1 MANQS
6 PQNRAPVRRP
16 APQKQ
21 MSARPAPTRAPRAG
35 TGLSHGALIA
45 VVALACALALA
56 ATWLLQPGLISS
68 AEQREPA
75 LRISEVMAAAS
86 VTRVGDGGAA
96 DWIEV
101 ENISG
106 HAVDLTGYALMRA
119 TRPAQAF
126 VFPGGRLEAGGFAV
140 IIADGDAQAQK
151 ADGWHAPFR
160 LPASGDGLTLLDR
173 AGNAADSVAV
183 PALAKD
189 QVYCLDADGAW
200 QISDF
205 PTPGEANLTG
215 RVDASRPE
223 TAGEVV
229 VEPGAVEITEVVT
242 KNATFFPDEDGN
254 YPDYIEV
261 HNTTDAPV
269 SLAGWS
275 LSDNRRKLLRWQF
288 PDVTLPADGYLAVHC
303 SGQDRRDNPAH
314 LHAPFKLS
322 RDGDEVY
329 LTDPD
334 GVTTSKA
341 TVPALSADQAWSLT
355 ETGWSRSMSPTP
367 GQPNTPLGADA
378 AGESI
383 RGRNSYG
390 VYINEICASSAKT
403 DDWIEIYNST
413 DQTVDLSGFGLSD
426 NAGRPRKW
434 QFPSGTTLKAG
445 GYLGVYA
452 NGTNKSTAK
461 KLCTGYR
468 LSADGGYSVTLSDPN
483 GQIFDRV
490 FLPTQYQE
498 MSYGRVKGKTEV
510 RYFNSMT
517 PGKPN
522 KGSGFLGR
530 APLPVYSEKGGLY
543 KKGDVLSVELKVPG
557 NCRVYYTLDNTDP
570 TESSTPYTGPITVDK
585 TTILRTRVYGDGY
598 MESFMDTQSYLYD
611 VNNADGTVFVMS
623 LVSDPYNLT
632 SDEAGI
638 MVKGPNATAKYP
650 YGSMNKGANFWMDW
664 EREAH
669 IEVFNPDGS
678 TLISQECGTKLH
690 GQYSRAEEQKAFK
703 VIARSKYSGSN
714 RFEAAIFS
722 KRPYTEYQSFL
733 LRSSS
738 EDGNKTRMRD
748 AVMQSLAEGGH
759 VMYQETEI
767 GVLYIDGVYWGH
779 YNLRERINT
788 ASICQFEGWEGEED
802 DLDLI
807 KANTNVMQGSNAT
820 MEKLL
825 KWVKSNNMNT
835 DKAWKVINKAIDVQN
850 YIEYMAVEMYSGNT
864 DTLNVKRYRNPK
876 RDGKWRWVLFDLD
889 WAFHEDT
896 NSVRRWLT
904 PGGMGNMRR
913 TDNTLFIACMKNNK
927 FKDKFLTYLGKQMA
941 TTYSAK
947 SVLAKIEAFYNKI
960 EPLMPDQYKRWSKV
974 MTAQEHR
981 EGMRK
986 FTNYAKSRPYRML
999 QFLKYCEYMPLTK
1012 KQMEHYFGAAMKAAG
1027 VTYDKIKK
1035 P

>member
-1 MANQS
+1 M
-6 PQNRAPVRRP
+6 
-16 APQKQ
+16 
-21 MSARPAPTRAPRAG
+21 M
-35 TGLSHGALIA
+35 A
-45 VVALACALALA
+45 VVAVACALALA
-56 ATWLLQPGLISS
+56 LTWLAQPDRGGL
-68 AEQREPA
+68 AEQRASA
-75 LRISEVMAAAS
+75 LRISEVMAASAT
-86 VTRVGDGGAA
+86 TRVGAGSVA

-101 ENISG
+101 ENTSD
-106 HAVDLTGYALMRA
+106 HEVDLTGYALMRA

-126 VFPGGRLEAGGFAV
+126 VFPGGRLGPGEFAV
-140 IIADGDAQAQK
+140 IIADGATQAQQ
-151 ADGWHAPFR
+151 ADGYHAPFR
-160 LPASGDGLTLLDR
+160 FPAAGETLTLLDR
-173 AGNAADSVAV
+173 EGASADSVAV

-189 QVYCLDADGAW
+189 QVYCRDVGGEW
-200 QISDF
+200 QISDY
-205 PTPGEANLTG
+205 PTPGEVNLAE
-215 RVDASRPE
+215 RMDASNAPRAE
-223 TAGEVV
+223 EISVV
-229 VEPGAVEITEVVT
+229 PGAVEITEVVS
-242 KNATFFPDEDGN
+242 KNATFFPDENGE

-261 HNTTDAPV
+261 HNTTGAPV
-269 SLAGWS
+269 SLSGWS
-275 LSDNRRKLLRWQF
+275 LSDDRMKLQRWQF
-288 PDVTLPADGYLAVHC
+288 PDITLPADGYLAVHC
-303 SGQDRRDNPAH
+303 SGADRRDDPAH
-314 LHAPFKLS
+314 LHAPFRLA
-322 RDGDEVY
+322 RDGEEVY
-329 LTDPD
+329 LTDPS
-334 GVTTSKA
+334 GVTTAKV

-355 ETGWSRSMSPTP
+355 ETGWSRGVSPTP

-383 RGRNSYG
+383 RVRNSYG
-390 VYINEICASSAKT
+390 IYINEICASSAKT
-403 DDWIEIYNST
+403 DDWIEIYNGT
-413 DQTVDLSGFGLSD
+413 TETVDLSGFGLSD

-434 QFPSGTTLKAG
+434 QFPGGTVIKPGA
-445 GYLGVYA
+445 YLGVFA
-452 NGTNKSTAK
+452 NGTGQSTSK

-468 LSADGGYSVTLSDPN
+468 LSAEGGYSVTLCDPN

-490 FLPTQYQE
+490 FVPTQYQE
-498 MSYGRVKGKTEV
+498 LSYGRVMNKAEL
-510 RYFNSMT
+510 RYFNAMT
-517 PGKPN
+517 PGKAN
-522 KGSGFLGR
+522 KGNGFLGR
-530 APLPVYSEKGGLY
+530 APLPVYSVKGGLY
-543 KKGDVLSVELKVPG
+543 KTGDTLTVEMKVPSS
-557 NCRVYYTLDNTDP
+557 CRIYYTLDNTDP
-570 TESSTPYTGPITVDK
+570 TESSTPYTGPITVTK

-598 MESFMDTQSYLYD
+598 MESFMDAQSYLYD
-611 VNNADGTVFVMS
+611 VNNGNGTVFVMS

-638 MVKGPNATAKYP
+638 MVMGPNATDKYP

-669 IEVFNPDGS
+669 IEVFNPDGT

-690 GQYSRAEEQKAFK
+690 GQYSRAEKQKAFK
-703 VIARSKYSGSN
+703 IIARSQYSGSN
-714 RFEAAIFS
+714 RFQAAIFS

-748 AVMQSLAEGGH
+748 AVMQSLAEGGN
-759 VMYQETEI
+759 VLYQETEV

-807 KANTNVMQGSNAT
+807 KANTNVMQGSNET

-825 KWVKSNNMNT
+825 KWVKSHDMNT
-835 DKAWKVINKAIDVQN
+835 DQAWSVINRAIDVQN
-850 YIEYMAVEMYSGNT
+850 YIEYMAVEMYTGNT

-889 WAFHEDT
+889 WAFYEDT

-927 FKDKFLTYLGKQMA
+927 FKDRFLTYLGKQMA
-941 TTYSAK
+941 TTYSEK
-947 SVLAKIEAFYNKI
+947 SVMAKIEAFYNVIK
-960 EPLMPDQYKRWSKV
+960 PLMPDQYKRWD

-999 QFLKYCEYMPLTK
+999 QFLKDCEYLKLTK
-1012 KQMEHYFGAAMKAAG
+1012 KQMEHYFGDAMKEVG
-1027 VTYDKIKK
+1027 VTYDQIKK
-1035 P
+1035 V